1 MSNFKGSELEKSI
14 ITNNDIKGL
23 KNVKSYTEGAIEFHT
38 LHNKE
43 NEIIFFKSALK
54 LINSKIKKLD
64 KIKI

>member
-14 ITNNDIKGL
+14 ITN
-23 KNVKSYTEGAIEFHT
+23 
-38 LHNKE
+38 